1 MRMIRLY
8 SDAAVNGDPGQAGI
22 GLLILFDHKE
32 QEQHAI
38 PLKGEQWNNHLAEFH
53 ALLEGLRLLIA
64 EGNNNQMTFCYT
76 DSQILAEAVEKSYV
90 KDSDFNDYLQKILAL
105 MEEFPYISVQ
115 WIPNR
120 ENKGADNLA
129 RQALRRIKKE

>member
-1 MRMIRLY
+1 MIRLY

-22 GLLILFDHKE
+22 GLLILFDYKD
-32 QEQHAI
+32 QEQHSI
-38 PLKGEQWNNHLAEFH
+38 PLEGEKWDNHLAEFH
-53 ALLEGLRLLIA
+53 ALLEGLRLLIL

-76 DSQILAEAVEKSYV
+76 DSQILAEAIEKSYV
-90 KDSDFNDYLQKILAL
+90 KDSDFNSYLQKILVL

-120 ENKGADNLA
+120 ENRGADNLA
-129 RQALRRIKKE
+129 RQALRRIKKT

>member
-1 MRMIRLY
+1 MIRLY
-8 SDAAVNGDPGQAGI
+8 SDAAVNGNPGQAGV

-38 PLKGEQWNNHLAEFH
+38 PLPGDHWDNHLGEFH

-64 EGNNNQMTFCYT
+64 EGYNNQMTFCYT
-76 DSQILAEAVEKSYV
+76 DSKILAEAIEKSYV
-90 KDSDFNDYLQKILAL
+90 KDSDFKDYLQKILAL
-105 MEEFPYISVQ
+105 MDEFPYISVQ

-129 RQALRRIKKE
+129 RQALQRTKRN